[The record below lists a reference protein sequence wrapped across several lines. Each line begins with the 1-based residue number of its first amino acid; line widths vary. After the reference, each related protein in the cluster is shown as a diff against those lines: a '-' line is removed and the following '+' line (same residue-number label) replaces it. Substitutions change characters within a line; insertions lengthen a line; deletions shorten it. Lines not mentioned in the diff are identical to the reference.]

1 MATEIERKFLTADK
15 VDWAALGQGQEFCQG
30 YLSLKPEASVRL
42 RIAGEQAF
50 LTIKGKTSG
59 VSRTEFEYPI
69 PVADARQMLAQLCEK
84 PLIEKTRYFIPYG
97 QHTWEVDVFSGDNQ
111 GLVVAEIEL
120 KHSDETFLSPQWL
133 GQEVSD
139 DARYFNSNLIKHP
152 YCQW

>member
-1 MATEIERKFLTADK
+1 MATEIERKFLTTDK
-15 VDWAALGQGQEFCQG
+15 VDWAALGQGQEFCQV
-30 YLSLKPEASVRL
+30 YLSLKPEATVRL

-59 VSRTEFEYPI
+59 ISRTEFEYPI
-69 PVADARQMLAQLCEK
+69 PVTDARQMLAQLCEK

-133 GQEVSD
+133 GQEVSN